1 LVTKET
7 CTQTDLPGDLGA
19 DPRGAPFGDGVLEDA
34 LLRLRQHEPL
44 EHPRALHRDV
54 HGRRAPDRRLGRRII
69 SQERE
74 RPRRP
79 NKRMRSQSPPFD
91 RGPVVGEP
99 DLAVHG
105 AQIEEHGGLLEV
117 NVLLG
122 GLLLVLEGVMPGESD
137 GVDVVLVRGDW
148 ESGLHEAEGLE
159 VVLEEVASG
168 GGGRVGLALEVGAEL
183 LEGLEVV
190 VQVLGLALRI
200 VESNKVAERAEEVD
214 RGGLLLQDREHYVGG
229 RRRRCRTGHG
239 GRIGLELE
247 LEFWV
252 EEW

>member
-1 LVTKET
+1 MITLISDESKAQTHSLVTKEET
-7 CTQTDLPGDLGA
+7 RTQTDLPGDLGA

-44 EHPRALHRDV
+44 EHPGALHGDV
-54 HGRRAPDRRLGRRII
+54 HRRRAPNRRLGRRVI
-69 SQERE
+69 SQERK

-79 NKRMRSQSPPFD
+79 NKRVRSQPPPFD
-91 RGPVVGEP
+91 RGPVVREP

-117 NVLLG
+117 NVLLR

-148 ESGLHEAEGLE
+148 EAGLHEAERLE

-168 GGGRVGLALEVGAEL
+168 GGGGVGLALDVGAEL

-190 VQVLGLALRI
+190 VEVLGLALRV
-200 VESNKVAERAEEVD
+200 VEGDKVAERAE
-214 RGGLLLQDREHYVGG
+214 
-229 RRRRCRTGHG
+229 
-239 GRIGLELE
+239 
-247 LEFWV
+247 
-252 EEW
+252 